1 MIFLDIHL
9 LPGIF
14 RKHLA
19 TIGHQESPEDI
30 GLVLLHRLWLPPD
43 SFPELFD

>member
-1 MIFLDIHL
+1 MIFFDMHI

-19 TIGHQESPEDI
+19 TIGHKESPEDI
-30 GLVLLHRLWLPPD
+30 SPIFLQGLGRSP
-43 SFPELFD
+43 